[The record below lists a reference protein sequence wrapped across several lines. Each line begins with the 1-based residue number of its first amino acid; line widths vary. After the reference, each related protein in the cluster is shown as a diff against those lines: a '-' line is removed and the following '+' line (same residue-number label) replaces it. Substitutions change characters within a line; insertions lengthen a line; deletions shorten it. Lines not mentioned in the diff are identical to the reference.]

1 MAEESA
7 PRKTEWPELVF
18 VKYSIAAA
26 IIEKENPDVEAVKIL
41 SGTPRILNFDINR
54 VWVDINVEEVVV
66 KKPKVG

>member
-1 MAEESA
+1 M
-7 PRKTEWPELVF
+7 
-18 VKYSIAAA
+18 
-26 IIEKENPDVEAVKIL
+26 EAVKIL